1 MKTPSVGVEML
12 ARTKPDR
19 PDADPKLKK
28 AARKFEGMV
37 IGILIQ
43 EMWKTIPKKGITG
56 ESTGMDVAQEMF
68 QRELA
73 RDLERGGGLGLAS
86 EILSQPRAND
96 PKWRLEGPHSEGI
109 VDPAEGRD
117 GVNFRA

>member
-1 MKTPSVGVEML
+1 MKTPFIGAETPGPL
-12 ARTKPDR
+12 PEPR
-19 PDADPKLKK
+19 PAADPKLEK

-96 PKWRLEGPHSEGI
+96 PNGPLEGPHSGGI
-109 VDPAEGRD
+109 EDLPEGRD

>member
-1 MKTPSVGVEML
+1 MTTRTML
-12 ARTKPDR
+12 EPR
-19 PDADPKLKK
+19 PAGDKKFEK

-43 EMWKTIPKKGITG
+43 EMWKTVPKKGITG
-56 ESTGMDVAQEMF
+56 ESTGMDIAQEMF

-73 RDLERGGGLGLAS
+73 RDLEKGGGFGLAS

-96 PKWRLEGPHSEGI
+96 PKWPIEGPHSGGI
-109 VDPAEGRD
+109 GDPTEGRD